1 MQALS
6 CERTTCFL
14 DLLSHLL
21 VFNGEDGVDSS
32 EAGYKSSYPVPVF
45 LDADEV
51 QARAAAGVQD
61 QEGSREDVPI
71 LLGA

>member
-1 MQALS
+1 M
-6 CERTTCFL
+6 L
-14 DLLSHLL
+14 DLLCHLL

-32 EAGYKSSYPVPVF
+32 EAGYESSYPVPVF

-61 QEGSREDVPI
+61 QEDGCEDVPM
-71 LLGA
+71 LLRAWQ